1 MNVKMVDYRLVYY
14 KGVNIMLKE
23 FKNFAFKGNVLD
35 LAIAVIIGAT
45 FGNIVSSLVDHIIMP
60 FFGGITRGINF
71 EDLIYYIGDA
81 EVAYGMFIQSIIDFV
96 IIAFSI
102 FLVVRYVLRKKMD
115 EEEAESEPVIDPQEK
130 LLTEIRDLLKEQKA
144 KGE

>member
-1 MNVKMVDYRLVYY
+1 MNVKMVDYKLVYY
-14 KGVNIMLKE
+14 KGVKIMLKE

-71 EDLIYYIGDA
+71 EELIYYIGDA
-81 EVAYGMFIQSIIDFV
+81 EVAYGMFIQSIIDFI

-115 EEEAESEPVIDPQEK
+115 EEEAEPEPEIDPQEK
-130 LLTEIRDLLKEQKA
+130 LLTEIRDLLKEQNI

>member
-1 MNVKMVDYRLVYY
+1 M
-14 KGVNIMLKE
+14 
-23 FKNFAFKGNVLD
+23 FKQFKKFAFQGNVLD

-60 FFGGITRGINF
+60 FFGGLMKGINF
-71 EDLIYYIGDA
+71 ENLVYHMGDA
-81 EVAYGMFIQSIIDFV
+81 EIAYGMFIQSVIDFL

-115 EEEAESEPVIDPQEK
+115 DEQEELVEEMSKEEQ
-130 LLTEIRDLLKEQKA
+130 LLTEIRDLLKEQN
-144 KGE
+144 KG